1 MVGFCPLLA
10 HKLDHSEGMPSNL
23 CIPGLEGGSDA
34 WDTLVFVIA
43 AAVIVLLNC
52 GSMLISDGAV
62 TEVLMSGD
70 EGSCD
75 AHVRAS
81 ETQIGTERTEWR
93 FQR

>member
-1 MVGFCPLLA
+1 MVGVCPLLA
-10 HKLDHSEGMPSNL
+10 HKLNHSEGMPSNL
-23 CIPGLEGGSDA
+23 CIPGPEGGSDA

-62 TEVLMSGD
+62 TEVLMSAD
-70 EGSCD
+70 EGSSD

-81 ETQIGTERTEWR
+81 ETPIGTARTEWR
-93 FQR
+93 FER

>member
-1 MVGFCPLLA
+1 M
-10 HKLDHSEGMPSNL
+10 
-23 CIPGLEGGSDA
+23 
-34 WDTLVFVIA
+34 FVIA

-70 EGSCD
+70 EGSSD

-81 ETQIGTERTEWR
+81 ETPIGTARTEWR
-93 FQR
+93 FER